1 MPPHL
6 GLIGRSATADEPM
19 RCAVLISGSGSGME
33 ALVRAQRNA
42 PLTHQTV
49 LVVSNQDDVEGV
61 RRALDLSV
69 PTEVVPHLTPSG
81 ERIPRHD
88 HETSVLELLNE
99 HNIEIVVLAGYMRLL
114 SPRFLSH
121 WDRPVVNIHP
131 SLLPNF
137 PGGHAHRDVLA
148 SGTTVTG
155 CSIHLVDEG
164 MDTGALIAQAC
175 VPVLPHDDE
184 ASLGRRV
191 KVEEHRLYPQVLSW
205 IAEGRVHLTTDGLR
219 LDGQAPNL
227 VC

>member
-6 GLIGRSATADEPM
+6 GLIGRTATTDEPM

-33 ALVRAQRNA
+33 ALVHAQRAA
-42 PLTHQTV
+42 PLAHQTV
-49 LVVSNQDDVEGV
+49 LVISNQTDAEGV
-61 RRALDLSV
+61 QRALALGLA
-69 PTEVVPHLTPSG
+69 TEVVPHLKPSG

-88 HETSVLELLNE
+88 HEAAVLEVLGQ

-114 SPRFLSH
+114 SPRFLSR
-121 WDRPVVNIHP
+121 WGRPVVNIHP

-137 PGGHAHRDVLA
+137 PGAHAHRDVLT
-148 SGTTVTG
+148 SGATVTG

-164 MDTGALIAQAC
+164 MDTGDLIAQAC

-184 ASLGRRV
+184 VSLGRRV

-205 IAEGRVHLTTDGLR
+205 IAEGRVQLTTDGLR
-219 LDGQAPNL
+219 VEGQAPNR